1 MIKAENIAS
10 KEFRKSLYGY
20 DCEQVDLYL
29 DELIVQLKQMEQERL
44 EMSTMIEY
52 LVGIVQKENP
62 QLPEN
67 SFVPPVSPHDLLS
80 NTDRNILE
88 SQKDSSDV
96 VNQEESVALSDETE
110 ANQ

>member
-20 DCEQVDLYL
+20 DCEQVDLFL

-62 QLPEN
+62 QMHEN
-67 SFVPPVSPHDLLS
+67 DFVSPVSPHDLLS
-80 NTDRNILE
+80 NTNRNVLE
-88 SQKDSSDV
+88 SQELFSNLVD
-96 VNQEESVALSDETE
+96 QEESAVLSDEAE
-110 ANQ
+110 ADQ

>member
-20 DCEQVDLYL
+20 DCEQVDLFL
-29 DELIVQLKQMEQERL
+29 DDLIVQLKQMEQERM

-52 LVGIVQKENP
+52 LVGIVQKNNLQET
-62 QLPEN
+62 EN

-88 SQKDSSDV
+88 GHEELSDV
-96 VNQEESVALSDETE
+96 VHQEESAALSDETE
-110 ANQ
+110 TNQ